1 MNHMPAVRC
10 VPAGRKIDVEDCRST
25 LLSCVRS
32 NLQRNSATTGWSG
45 SRERLRQS
53 CRSPGA
59 RELSFLHRM
68 TPKTLNGERVLMN
81 SLCARIHPTLVFRRF
96 IRRGLAG
103 LAKSSFVCFHLLG
116 AHSVGRVLFWS
127 WLICTRAC

>member
-81 SLCARIHPTLVFRRF
+81 SLCARIHPKMLFTTV
-96 IRRGLAG
+96 IRRDHAC
-103 LAKSSFVCFHLLG
+103 LAKSSFVSFHLLR
-116 AHSVGRVLFWS
+116 AHSVSRVLFWS
-127 WLICTRAC
+127 CLICTRTC